1 MNNYEDL
8 VKKDLKYIWHPFT
21 QMKDYET
28 DEPVIIDRGK
38 GVYLWDKKG
47 NKYIDGISSWWVNT
61 LGHSHPRLNEALRK
75 QSEKIEHVLLA
86 GFSHEPAIEL
96 AERLVNLV
104 NKNCHSELA
113 DYELRLQGELCFPEM
128 PLRASNQGDSE
139 SNSSKITKVFYS
151 DNGSTAVEVALK
163 MAYQYWLQ
171 SGFPKKNKFISLKN
185 SYHGDTLGA
194 VSVGG
199 VDVYHKI
206 YKPLLFEVFQA
217 DSPYCYRCPA
227 NCEQNSCHIECLNS
241 VEKILEKYA
250 EEIAGII
257 IEPLVQAAGGMIIYP
272 AEYLV
277 KLRKLCD
284 KYNILLIDDEVAM
297 GFGRTGK
304 MFAYEHANI
313 VPDLICLAKG
323 ITAGYLPLS
332 VTMTTDKIYQAFY
345 DDYDR
350 MKTFFHGHSF
360 TGNPLAAAVAVE
372 NLKIF
377 EEEKIIESLQ
387 PKIKKLKSSLEKF
400 RNIDCI
406 GDIRHIGMIGAVEI
420 VKNKATKEPYAF
432 EERIGLKIYKEALK
446 RGAIIRPLGSVIYF
460 MPPYVITEEE
470 IDNLTDI
477 AVQSIKS
484 VL

>member
-1 MNNYEDL
+1 MNNYDNL
-8 VKKDLKYIWHPFT
+8 IKKDLKYLWHPFT

-28 DEPVIIDRGK
+28 DEPIIIDRGK
-38 GVYLWDKKG
+38 GVYLWDLKG

-96 AERLVNLV
+96 AERLVKLV
-104 NKNCHSELA
+104 AGSKNELQKPPA
-113 DYELRLQGELCFPEM
+113 KQSSASAFSTPA
-128 PLRASNQGDSE
+128 PL
-139 SNSSKITKVFYS
+139 TKVFYS

-163 MAYQYWLQ
+163 MAYQYWQ
-171 SGFPKKNKFISLKN
+171 QTGFPEKSKFIALKN

-217 DSPYCYRCPA
+217 DSPYCYRCP
-227 NCEQNSCHIECLNS
+227 CGKEQNSCSIECLNS
-241 VEKILEKYA
+241 VEKILKNHSD
-250 EEIAGII
+250 EIAGII

-272 AEYLV
+272 AEYLT
-277 KLRKLCD
+277 KLKKLCY

-304 MFAYEHANI
+304 MFAFEHAEM
-313 VPDLICLAKG
+313 VPDIICLAKG

-345 DDYDR
+345 DYGQEQKQDS
-350 MKTFFHGHSF
+350 TES
-360 TGNPLAAAVAVE
+360 
-372 NLKIF
+372 NLLNQNLIQKKF
-377 EEEKIIESLQ
+377 MEYF
-387 PKIKKLKSSLEKF
+387 PKI
-400 RNIDCI
+400 R
-406 GDIRHIGMIGAVEI
+406 
-420 VKNKATKEPYAF
+420 
-432 EERIGLKIYKEALK
+432 
-446 RGAIIRPLGSVIYF
+446 
-460 MPPYVITEEE
+460 
-470 IDNLTDI
+470 
-477 AVQSIKS
+477 
-484 VL
+484 